1 MFHEKFPES
10 ELGGKGKQI
19 SLSRVQHKFAAID
32 TLLFTQR
39 SREMKYRQNIKDNSW
54 NNIAGATE
62 AAVRVEFSGGL
73 MSTNAQHESWV
84 TT

>member
-32 TLLFTQR
+32 TLLFTQH
-39 SREMKYRQNIKDNSW
+39 SREMKYRQNIKDNS
-54 NNIAGATE
+54 
-62 AAVRVEFSGGL
+62 
-73 MSTNAQHESWV
+73 
-84 TT
+84 